1 MNPYTLA
8 LDIGGT
14 KILGAIVDK
23 SAAILFTEKAPTKAG
38 KGKNEVVSQ
47 ITSLVDSLRKRLLE
61 EDPSAEIDAIG
72 AGCPGLIEN
81 GTILF
86 TPNLPLNAFPLKK
99 TLEEAFNVTVSVG
112 NDATLSMSGEWKY
125 GAAKGLTHVI
135 GIFVGTG
142 IGGGLIFNG
151 AVYEGAFGIGS
162 EIGHM
167 TVNPEGPF
175 CGCGAKGCLES
186 VASKTGML
194 KEIKKQIR
202 RGRESYL
209 ERFFEKD
216 YDLLKS
222 SMLRE
227 AIEKNDDLAIE
238 VLDEACRY
246 LGVATASLIN
256 LLNPEMIVYGGGI
269 VSSLGAYML
278 PKIRVSARRF
288 ALQKNFSKT
297 ILTCSSLKD
306 NACLMGAY
314 ELASNRK

>member
-1 MNPYTLA
+1 MNSFTLA

-14 KILGAIVDK
+14 KILGAVIDK
-23 SAAILFTEKAPTKAG
+23 SDTILFTEKAPTKAG
-38 KGKNEVVSQ
+38 KGKNEVFSQ
-47 ITSLVDSLRKRLLE
+47 ITSLVENLKNKLRDE
-61 EDPSAEIDAIG
+61 NPSAEIAAIG

-86 TPNLPLNAFPLKK
+86 TPNLPLNQFPLK
-99 TLEEAFNVTVSVG
+99 TALEDTFNVPVSVG

-125 GAAKGLTHVI
+125 GAAKGLNHVI

-151 AVYEGAFGIGS
+151 EVYEGAYGIGS

-167 TVNPEGPF
+167 IVNPEGPF

-194 KEIKKQIR
+194 KEIKKQIK
-202 RGRESYL
+202 RGRKSDL
-209 ERFFEKD
+209 ERFFEKG
-216 YDLLKS
+216 YGLLKS

-227 AIEKNDDLAIE
+227 AIEKKDELAIE

-246 LGVATASLIN
+246 LGVATASLLN

-269 VSSLGAYML
+269 VSSLGTYML
-278 PKIRVSARRF
+278 PKILESARRY

-297 ILTCSSLKD
+297 TLTCSSLKD
-306 NACLMGAY
+306 YACLMGAHD
-314 ELASNRK
+314 LALNRK